1 MGGKLRREWEQ
12 ILFYTAVCLILFLG
26 GCSFIDTSN
35 SGFMKLYRS
44 GEYERAYAVIE
55 SMSEQES
62 RRVLFRRLLLTADP
76 ESTYYNPQEASETAD
91 KIIADFPDSPHASYA
106 LGMKRVLNK
115 LVCAD
120 NLNETLTDTVE
131 GTVKLLDDREEALD
145 EMTHSINEYE
155 AIHEKIVSKNSE
167 LRNAVRHLK
176 KENEALTEENTQ
188 LKKQLEMMKEVDLKT
203 DRK

>member
-1 MGGKLRREWEQ
+1 
-12 ILFYTAVCLILFLG
+12 
-26 GCSFIDTSN
+26 
-35 SGFMKLYRS
+35 
-44 GEYERAYAVIE
+44 
-55 SMSEQES
+55 
-62 RRVLFRRLLLTADP
+62 
-76 ESTYYNPQEASETAD
+76 
-91 KIIADFPDSPHASYA
+91 
-106 LGMKRVLNK
+106 
-115 LVCAD
+115 VCAD